1 MFIEEP
7 SPADSLISHAQLQ
20 LEINRVNETRT
31 DEWASFLERASA
43 RASLPSSD
51 TDAHEDT
58 HDIPRTF
65 VGMVPIWNVPVK
77 V

>member
-51 TDAHEDT
+51 TDAH
-58 HDIPRTF
+58 DIPRTF
-65 VGMVPIWNVPVK
+65 VGTVPIWNVPVK